1 MKAAQ
6 VACDLAPVVHLNGS
20 GQEALETQWRDTV
33 LALQEARR
41 ALHRAAPNARD
52 YYPRGDDAFERAR
65 RAFTEMTEALACV
78 EAACTAVFDDI
89 DAQGDTRRRQRR

>member
-20 GQEALETQWRDTV
+20 GQEALETQWRDVV
-33 LALQEARR
+33 LAMQEATR
-41 ALHRAAPNARD
+41 ALRRAAPNARD

-65 RAFTEMTEALACV
+65 RAFAELTEALACV

-89 DAQGDTRRRQRR
+89 DAQGDARRRQRR